1 TEKLSTATGKVAS
14 DTEKAAKDGGGT
26 DEEMPA
32 GGGALPSLG
41 GDAIGD
47 WLGVSDEEIDQMWGE
62 ICGAFKEGFE
72 DIAGDD
78 LARAKENWGSLKTQL
93 DCIGKS
99 KPFKELQHIVGNIFG
114 TAEDSLWGET
124 SGAFKEGCEDIAGD
138 DLARAKENWV
148 SLKTQLDRIGKSKP
162 FKELQHIVG
171 NIFGAGED
179 SLWGKIESFGNSVSP
194 FFSETLPGY

>member
-47 WLGVSDEEIDQMWGE
+47 WLGVSDEEVDQMWGE
-62 ICGAFKEGFE
+62 ISGAFKEGFE

-93 DCIGKS
+93 DRIGKS

-114 TAEDSLWGET
+114 T
-124 SGAFKEGCEDIAGD
+124 
-138 DLARAKENWV
+138 
-148 SLKTQLDRIGKSKP
+148 
-162 FKELQHIVG
+162 
-171 NIFGAGED
+171 GED
-179 SLWGKIESFGNSVSP
+179 SLWGKIESFGNSVST
-194 FFSETLPGY
+194 FFSETLPGYVDAFSMDNLATTISGVIGWPSGSVWGFLRSEEH